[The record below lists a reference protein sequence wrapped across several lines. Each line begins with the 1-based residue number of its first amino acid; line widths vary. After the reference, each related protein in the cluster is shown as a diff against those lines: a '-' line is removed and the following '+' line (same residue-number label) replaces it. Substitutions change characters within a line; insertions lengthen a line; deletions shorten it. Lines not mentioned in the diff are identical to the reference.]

1 MTGAART
8 RLSARER
15 EIQIL
20 QAATSVFA
28 RSNYRLASIADI
40 ALEAGV
46 SEPAIY
52 KYFPSKKDLFIR
64 ILKRIGETILDVW
77 QQVVSSEEGD
87 SLSALRSMVRIFVEG
102 LRSWADE
109 VKIQF
114 QALAE
119 SDDPDIARQLR
130 ENNTAYVS
138 FLAQLIDR
146 GRSEGIVRADVDP
159 YAAGWLIN
167 GIGFTLSLVRLL
179 DFDQDVGERRVVEMI
194 DGYLDWM
201 TGDRPTGKT
210 TAHGHALSS
219 QS

>member
-1 MTGAART
+1 MTRTART

-15 EIQIL
+15 ELEIL
-20 QAATSVFA
+20 RAATRVFA
-28 RSNYRLASIADI
+28 RSNYRLAGIADI
-40 ALEAGV
+40 ALEAGI
-46 SEPAIY
+46 SEAAIY

-64 ILKRIGETILDVW
+64 ILKRIGEHTLEIW
-77 QQVVSSEEGD
+77 QQVVTSEEGD
-87 SLSALRSMVRIFVEG
+87 SLSTLRRMVRIFVEG
-102 LRSWADE
+102 LRACADE

-130 ENNTAYVS
+130 ENNKAYVR

-146 GRSEGIVRADVDP
+146 GKSEGIVRADVDP
-159 YAAGWLIN
+159 YATGWFIN
-167 GIGFTLSLVRLL
+167 GIGFTLTLVRLL

>member
-20 QAATSVFA
+20 QAATRVFA

-40 ALEAGV
+40 ALEAGI

-52 KYFPSKKDLFIR
+52 RYFPSKKDLFIR
-64 ILKRIGETILDVW
+64 ILKRIGETMLDIW
-77 QQVVSSEEGD
+77 QQVVSSAEGD
-87 SLSALRSMVRIFVEG
+87 SLSALRRMVRIFVEG

-138 FLAQLIDR
+138 FLAHLIDR

-210 TAHGHALSS
+210 PAHGDALSS

>member
-1 MTGAART
+1 MTRTART

-15 EIQIL
+15 ELEIL
-20 QAATSVFA
+20 RAATRVFA
-28 RSNYRLASIADI
+28 RSNYRLAGIADI
-40 ALEAGV
+40 ALEAGI
-46 SEPAIY
+46 SEAAIY

-64 ILKRIGETILDVW
+64 ILKRIGEHTLEIW
-77 QQVVSSEEGD
+77 QQVVTSEEGD
-87 SLSALRSMVRIFVEG
+87 SLSTLRRMVRIFVEG
-102 LRSWADE
+102 LRAWADE

-130 ENNTAYVS
+130 ENNKAYVR

-146 GRSEGIVRADVDP
+146 GKSEGIVRADVDP

-210 TAHGHALSS
+210 TGDGDALSS